1 MTSTRTGTTMS
12 DKLNRLRAIFQD
24 MGSVLVAYSG
34 GIDST
39 VVFKVAHDTLGAQA
53 TAVTA
58 VSPTFPQI
66 ELDQARRVAE
76 EIGGRH
82 VIIET
87 DQLER
92 PAFVRNDATRCY
104 HCKTDLYEALEKLR
118 AELGHA
124 EMADGTN
131 LDDLGDDRPGIAA
144 AREWQ
149 VRSPLVEAAMSKDEI
164 RVLARQIGLSNWDKP
179 AAACLSSRIV
189 RGLPITREKLSRVEL
204 AEEALIQEGFRQ
216 FRVRDQEEWARIEVA
231 DAEVGRV
238 LDPECRARLTRRLK
252 GLGFRFVTLDLEGYR
267 RGGGTGKT

>member
-1 MTSTRTGTTMS
+1 MGASMS
-12 DKLNRLRAIFQD
+12 EKLSRLRAIFQD
-24 MGSVLVAYSG
+24 IGSVLVAYSG

-39 VVFKVAHDTLGAQA
+39 VVFKVAYDTLGSQT

-87 DQLER
+87 DQLDR
-92 PAFVRNDATRCY
+92 PAFVRNDAMRCY

-124 EMADGTN
+124 GMVDGTN
-131 LDDLGDDRPGIAA
+131 LDDLGDDRPGLVA
-144 AREWQ
+144 AREWR
-149 VRSPLVEAAMSKDEI
+149 VRSPLVEAALSKDEI
-164 RVLARQIGLSNWDKP
+164 RMLAREIGLSNWDKP

-189 RGLPITREKLSRVEL
+189 RGIPITQEKLSRVEL
-204 AEEALIQEGFRQ
+204 AEEALIHEGFRQ
-216 FRVRDQEEWARIEVA
+216 FRVRDQEEVARIELA
-231 DAEVGRV
+231 DAEVDRM
-238 LDPECRARLTRRLK
+238 LDPERRARLAGRLK
-252 GLGFRFVTLDLEGYR
+252 ELGFRFVTLDLEGYR
-267 RGGGTGKT
+267 RGGGNLR